1 MTAGCDLCGDS
12 SRLSIALLREPWSAV
27 RVTVVCCTGCAA
39 RAWRTIDIEPPAS
52 SYLDPLPENVLRFRR
67 RA

>member
-1 MTAGCDLCGDS
+1 MMRPCELCGAPT
-12 SRLSIALLREPWSAV
+12 RPHIALLREPWSANRVAV
-27 RVTVVCCTGCAA
+27 RCCTPCAT
-39 RAWRTIDIEPPAS
+39 RAWRTLEVDPPAR

>member
-12 SRLSIALLREPWSAV
+12 SRLSVVLLREPWSANRVAV
-27 RVTVVCCTGCAA
+27 RCCTPCAT
-39 RAWRTIDIEPPAS
+39 RAWRTLEVDPPAR